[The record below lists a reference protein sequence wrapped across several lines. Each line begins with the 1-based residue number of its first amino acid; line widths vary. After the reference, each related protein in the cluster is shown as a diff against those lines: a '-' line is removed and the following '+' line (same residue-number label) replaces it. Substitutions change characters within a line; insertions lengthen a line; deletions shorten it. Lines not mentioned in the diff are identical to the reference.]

1 MSQSRNSLD
10 IKTTNDDGMAVV
22 GLSGELDLGTS
33 PDLHAELI
41 RLIETAPQKIILD
54 MRELAYIDSS
64 GVGTLVDAHRRL
76 KKKGG
81 RVVLVGLQQRVRSVF
96 EITRLDSFFT
106 ITSDLEEARTV

>member
-1 MSQSRNSLD
+1 MSQPQNNLN
-10 IKTTNDDGMAVV
+10 IKTTDDDGISIV
-22 GLSGELDLGTS
+22 GLTGELDLGTS

-41 RLIETAPQKIILD
+41 RLIETKPRRIILD

-76 KKKGG
+76 KKEGG
-81 RVVLVGLQQRVRSVF
+81 NVVLVGLQQRVRSVF

-106 ITSDLEEARTV
+106 ITANLDEARTA